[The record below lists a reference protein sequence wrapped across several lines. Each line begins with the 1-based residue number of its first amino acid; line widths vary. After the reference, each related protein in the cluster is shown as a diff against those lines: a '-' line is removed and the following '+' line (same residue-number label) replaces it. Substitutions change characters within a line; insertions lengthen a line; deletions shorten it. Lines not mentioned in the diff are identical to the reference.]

1 MSVRVWRFVFLA
13 ILVAV
18 LSPFVHSEAE
28 SSAADAN
35 RALATAF
42 ESAWNEHDMKAF
54 GQLLT
59 EDVVWINVD
68 AGRGTGREMVESGHA
83 RVHANK
89 FKDSVI
95 TVNNVEVSL
104 LKSDIALVYV
114 DWGIRGDRNDDGTV
128 RLPRE
133 GVFTWVT
140 KKERDVW
147 KIRSS
152 HNTNR
157 NVEARWPIK

>member
-1 MSVRVWRFVFLA
+1 MYRRALRFAAIVLLA
-13 ILVAV
+13 VVCA
-18 LSPFVHSEAE
+18 LSARADPSAE
-28 SSAADAN
+28 EGN
-35 RALATAF
+35 RALAAAF
-42 ESAWNEHDMKAF
+42 EHAWNVHDMKAF
-54 GQLLT
+54 GALLT

-83 RVHANK
+83 RVHAGK

-95 TVNNVEVSL
+95 TLKSVEVAP

-114 DWGIRGDRNDDGTV
+114 TWGIEGDRNNDGTP
-128 RLPRE
+128 RKPRE
-133 GVFTWVT
+133 GVFTWLT
-140 KKERDVW
+140 LKHGDDW

-157 NVEARWPIK
+157 NAVR